1 MLCVDGA
8 CRTMG
13 LNDWGEG
20 LVKGVWAREYERGVI
35 VLMIRAMV
43 RGSCK

>member
-13 LNDWGEG
+13 LNDWSEG
-20 LVKGVWAREYERGVI
+20 LVKGVWAREYERGDCVD
-35 VLMIRAMV
+35 ASGD
-43 RGSCK
+43 GSGGL